1 MPRPTL
7 TRLIQVLGES
17 RVALRKT
24 GRLMCGV
31 PDYDTYVAHV
41 RAHHPDRPVMSYEA
55 FFRNRQD
62 ARYGAG
68 GRARCC

>member
-1 MPRPTL
+1 MPRLTL
-7 TRLIQVLGES
+7 ARAIEVLGES
-17 RVALRKT
+17 RHALRKT

-31 PDYDTYVAHV
+31 PDYDTYVAHL

-55 FFRNRQD
+55 FFRNRQA